1 MLKLNSKYLLI
12 LFSCFVL
19 LLLTSCGRVEQ
30 RVVHWKQLL
39 EQELPIGSDFKEVE
53 VFLQQQSFEY
63 GCQAEIK
70 RCFALE
76 LDVEDYLI
84 VNYSV
89 VIIWNFDQ
97 DLKLI
102 SFSVGTEGDGS

>member
-1 MLKLNSKYLLI
+1 MYW
-12 LFSCFVL
+12 
-19 LLLTSCGRVEQ
+19 Q
-30 RVVHWKQLL
+30 QML
-39 EQELPIGSDFKEVE
+39 EQELPVGSDFEEVE
-53 VFLQQQSFEY
+53 AFLLQQSLDY

-76 LDVEDYLI
+76 LNVEDYLI

-97 DLKLI
+97 NLKLT